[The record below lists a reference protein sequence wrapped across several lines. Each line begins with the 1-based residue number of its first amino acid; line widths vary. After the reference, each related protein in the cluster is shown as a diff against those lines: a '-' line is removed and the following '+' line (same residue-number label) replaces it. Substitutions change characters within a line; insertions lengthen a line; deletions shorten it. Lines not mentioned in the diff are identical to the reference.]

1 MMKKIYPKEWMPLHP
16 YKHPDSVD
24 YYYVRIANL
33 VYDELAASAL
43 GETFPSDG
51 DLRYTS
57 LCLAAWFEDII
68 SQTGIWEAF
77 TAECKKRY
85 GAYLPFYPIGED
97 YFPDEVNLEDVRFLL
112 WHHMQYLHPETIINP
127 ENPGI
132 EEAATYIYELLSEEY
147 ETAPENERMKQYL
160 HQFTLKADDFLSY
173 RELLEWFHYKCFFN
187 IKNLNGVMEQMDNF
201 LEQEDS
207 NIPEEQLSVFLYSIR
222 TEYIFS
228 GRLSPLSLTAPEWI
242 GRICKNHPQHDWL
255 AQVKVREHSC
265 YLLEKEDEDLL
276 YVKDLCR
283 NNEKLCITKLSLNME
298 QVRDL
303 KPGTSLLICSLVF
316 YAGTCWQNG
325 ALILNEY
332 KGEMK
337 DLVRERTN
345 EIEKSNEKEAFK
357 YFMKASGRKH
367 FVFLHNTE
375 ELYDF
380 FTRKMKYDIPEGLKL
395 PEIEATGGVLIASPL
410 SGMHIQKVMI
420 ECLKSPDNPFYD
432 KAKAEK
438 DAIAFIANP
447 DVVPY
452 ELSCLML
459 DQGMLAD
466 ARLNSLKGSEYGCRF
481 VQANARFLTDYY
493 FNRCREKD
501 LITE

>member
-1 MMKKIYPKEWMPLHP
+1 MKKIYPKEWMPLHP
-16 YKHPDSVD
+16 YKHPDSID
-24 YYYVRIANL
+24 HYYVRIANL
-33 VYDELAASAL
+33 VYKELAASAL
-43 GETFPSDG
+43 GKAFPSDD

-97 YFPDEVNLEDVRFLL
+97 YFTDEVNLEDVRFLL
-112 WHHMQYLHPETIINP
+112 WHHVQYLRPKTIVNP

-132 EEAATYIYELLSEEY
+132 EEAAACIYELLSEEY

-187 IKNLNGVMEQMDNF
+187 IKNQDGVIEQM
-201 LEQEDS
+201 EDLMKQKDCD
-207 NIPEEQLSVFLYSIR
+207 IPEEQLSVFLYSIR
-222 TEYIFS
+222 TESIFS

-242 GRICKNHPQHDWL
+242 ERICKNHPEHDWL
-255 AQVKVREHSC
+255 AQVKGREHSC
-265 YLLEKEDEDLL
+265 YLLEKEDEDYL

-283 NNEKLCITKLSLNME
+283 NNEKLRITKLSLNMA

-303 KPGTSLLICSLVF
+303 KPGTSLLLCSLVF
-316 YAGTCWQNG
+316 YAGTWWQNG
-325 ALILNEY
+325 ALIVNEY
-332 KGEMK
+332 KERMK
-337 DLVRERTN
+337 DVVKERKD
-345 EIEKSNEKEAFK
+345 EIEKSHEKEAFK
-357 YFMKASGRKH
+357 YFMKASGGKH
-367 FVFLHNTE
+367 FVFLRTTE

-380 FTRKMKYDIPEGLKL
+380 FTRKMKYNISEGLKL
-395 PEIEATGGVLIASPL
+395 PEVKAPGMVLMASPL
-410 SGMHIQKVMI
+410 TGLHIQNDMVKCI
-420 ECLKSPDNPFYD
+420 KSPDSPFYD
-432 KAKAEK
+432 KAEAEE
-438 DAIAFIANP
+438 DAISFMANP
-447 DVVPY
+447 NTVTY
-452 ELSCLML
+452 ELSCLMQ

-466 ARLNSLKGSEYGCRF
+466 ARLNSLKGPEYGCRF

-501 LITE
+501 LTTE